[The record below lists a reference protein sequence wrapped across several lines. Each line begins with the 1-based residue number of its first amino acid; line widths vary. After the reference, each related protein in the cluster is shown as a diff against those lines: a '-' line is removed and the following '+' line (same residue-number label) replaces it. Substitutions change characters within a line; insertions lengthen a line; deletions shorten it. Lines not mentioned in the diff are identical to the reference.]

1 MTDED
6 AFWSVCKG
14 EILVSNSGK
23 KIGIQVD
30 VGVFKTHFLMSFSV
44 LELYLKWIAHCIISA
59 IASERVE
66 GLHSIVDITPM
77 TSSPGFVMVS
87 HFSQLYLIWK
97 TITYLS
103 QVFLKKTNVHL
114 KFRNIRK
121 GALNIHK
128 RK

>member
-14 EILVSNSGK
+14 EILVSNSSK

-66 GLHSIVDITPM
+66 GLHSIVDITPINILF
-77 TSSPGFVMVS
+77 SSN
-87 HFSQLYLIWK
+87 H
-97 TITYLS
+97 
-103 QVFLKKTNVHL
+103 
-114 KFRNIRK
+114 
-121 GALNIHK
+121 NIHK
-128 RK
+128 SSHGLCFWASDPLIERF